1 MARRENGGG
10 LDFKMEFR
18 IAPDLVKRECASILA
33 GDASEEFAPAETST
47 FSAFLAIPAI
57 FTPTETVSLL
67 SLAEKTF
74 LSEIRNTST
83 VTRILRTHDALS
95 ISASQQTSSYA
106 VHLIYGK
113 AFRRNG

>member
-47 FSAFLAIPAI
+47 FSAFLAIPSI
-57 FTPTETVSLL
+57 FAPTEIVSLL
-67 SLAEKTF
+67 SLAEKT
-74 LSEIRNTST
+74 LLPRSEIRARSLASCERMMPYQYLHLNRPLP
-83 VTRILRTHDALS
+83 TRFT
-95 ISASQQTSSYA
+95 
-106 VHLIYGK
+106 
-113 AFRRNG
+113 

>member
-1 MARRENGGG
+1 
-10 LDFKMEFR
+10 MEFR